1 MQTVFYR
8 FSGDWVFNRM
18 VTFALLTILSVCLT
32 SESYALSSDEDD
44 GIVSGENKQSRLGVL
59 NPPTVTTTS
68 ATNITDTTAT
78 SGGKITNPGGSAPT
92 ACGVCWSTD
101 HNPTTANSKT
111 SDLQADFREKDD
123 PGYTSN
129 ITGLSPGTTYYVR
142 AYATNND
149 GTGYGSEITVSTKS
163 VPTLTTKSITDITET
178 AARSGGE
185 VTSYGGAVL
194 TAYGVCWSTNH
205 NPTTAD
211 SKTNDFGGLFVP
223 SVNYSSNITGLTSG
237 TTYYVRAYA
246 TSSIG
251 TGYGSER
258 SFTATGIPSL
268 STKAVSDIGTTTA
281 RSGGEIISS
290 GGQNLSAQGVCW
302 STSNNPT
309 IADSKTVDMPD
320 KIKHNNGYVSN
331 LTGLSPG
338 TTYYVRAYATNSV
351 GTGYGSEVNFTTIA
365 DSDGDGT
372 PDNKDGC
379 PYNAAYTVAGPCGC
393 VPCPPDA
400 DGDGVPDSSDG
411 CPSDGGKSQPGL
423 CGCGVPDTDSDGDG
437 TPDCADLCPANPGM
451 VSPGPDGCVVG
462 DIDSDGD
469 GTPDSM
475 DGCPGNPNKT
485 KPGEAGCGE
494 EELDS
499 DGDGVPDSVDTC
511 PDDPNKTM
519 PGQFG
524 CGVSETDT
532 DGDGTPDKL
541 DSCPED
547 PNKTSPGVDGCGAFE
562 VDTDGD
568 GVPDSVDGC
577 PSDPHKSAPG
587 NLGCGESEK
596 PEIKLSVRVGD
607 GDGDDDDGDTPDG
620 AGSSATASVGEEITA
635 LVNVRNVGTGNATN
649 VRVEL
654 PVPPNTEFLF
664 AQLVLRGNEPAQALS
679 ERLDAVV
686 NGDTVYINV
695 GNVPA
700 DYELSFK
707 MTLRA
712 TESGD
717 VVIDPKAGS
726 NELGETVNADQP
738 GKAQVNE
745 VAADDDDDS
754 DQNTEVIG
762 TGSAPCGAIGL
773 IPLMGVFCG
782 LFYFR
787 QKQ

>member
-1 MQTVFYR
+1 MYAGRQ
-8 FSGDWVFNRM
+8 
-18 VTFALLTILSVCLT
+18 VT
-32 SESYALSSDEDD
+32 
-44 GIVSGENKQSRLGVL
+44 
-59 NPPTVTTTS
+59 
-68 ATNITDTTAT
+68 
-78 SGGKITNPGGSAPT
+78 
-92 ACGVCWSTD
+92 
-101 HNPTTANSKT
+101 NPTTADSKT
-111 SDLQADFREKDD
+111 DD
-123 PGYTSN
+123 TSKLLDKISNTYTSN
-129 ITGLSPGTTYYVR
+129 LTGLTAGTTYYVR
-142 AYATNND
+142 AYATN
-149 GTGYGSEITVSTKS
+149 
-163 VPTLTTKSITDITET
+163 
-178 AARSGGE
+178 
-185 VTSYGGAVL
+185 
-194 TAYGVCWSTNH
+194 
-205 NPTTAD
+205 
-211 SKTNDFGGLFVP
+211 
-223 SVNYSSNITGLTSG
+223 
-237 TTYYVRAYA
+237 
-246 TSSIG
+246 SIG
-251 TGYGSER
+251 TGYGSEVT
-258 SFTATGIPSL
+258 FT
-268 STKAVSDIGTTTA
+268 TKSKPVLNTTAVSNIGTTTA
-281 RSGGEIISS
+281 RSGGSITSS
-290 GGQNLSAQGVCW
+290 GGVAITAHGVCW

-309 IADSKTVDMPD
+309 TSDSKTVDTVVGF
-320 KIKHNNGYVSN
+320 KGHSGYVSN

-338 TTYYVRAYATNSV
+338 TTYYVRAYATNSI
-351 GTGYGSEVNFTTIA
+351 GTGYGSEVNFTTLA

-393 VPCPPDA
+393 VPCPPDT
-400 DGDGVPDSSDG
+400 DGDGVADSSDG
-411 CPSDGGKSQPGL
+411 CPSDAGKSQPGL

-451 VSPGPDGCVVG
+451 VSPGPNGCVVG
-462 DIDSDGD
+462 DVDSDGD

-494 EELDS
+494 EEPDS

-547 PNKTSPGVDGCGAFE
+547 PNKTSPGVEGCGAVE

-587 NLGCGESEK
+587 NLGCGVSEK
-596 PEIKLSVRVGD
+596 PEIKLSVSVGD
-607 GDGDDDDGDTPDG
+607 DDDDDDDDGDTPDG
-620 AGSSATASVGEEITA
+620 SGSSATASVGEEISA
-635 LVNVRNVGTGNATN
+635 VVNVRNVGTGNATN

-664 AQLVLRGNEPAQALS
+664 AQLVLRGNEPAQTLS
-679 ERLDAVV
+679 EKLDAVV

-695 GNVPA
+695 GDLPA

-712 TESGD
+712 IESGD
-717 VVIDPKAGS
+717 VVIDPSAGS
-726 NELGETVNADQP
+726 NEIGETVNVDQP
-738 GKAQVNE
+738 GKARINDEQYSQIVTTT
-745 VAADDDDDS
+745 S
-754 DQNTEVIG
+754 T
-762 TGSAPCGAIGL
+762 PCGAIGL
-773 IPLMGVFCG
+773 IPLMGVFFG

-787 QKQ
+787 HKQ